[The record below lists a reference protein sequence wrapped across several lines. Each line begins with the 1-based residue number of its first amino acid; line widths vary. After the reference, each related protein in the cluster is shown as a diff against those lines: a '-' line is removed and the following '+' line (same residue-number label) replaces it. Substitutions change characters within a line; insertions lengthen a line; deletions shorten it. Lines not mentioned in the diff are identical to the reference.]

1 MNVRFS
7 MSEIVIKAVGLRKD
21 YSGFRAV
28 KGIDFEVRKA
38 ECFGIL
44 GPNGAGK
51 TTTMNMVQGRS
62 PLSGGELTVFG
73 MDVAGNPRRIK
84 ARMGVIPQDNNL
96 DPDLSVIENLRVFAR
111 YFDIPRKPAL
121 RKAQT
126 LLEFISLLD
135 KADEKITNLSG
146 GMKRRLLLA
155 RALINDPD
163 LIVLDEPTTGLDP
176 QARHLVWQKLRG
188 LKKTGRTLAITTH
201 NMEEAAQL
209 CDRLVI
215 MDYGKILDEG
225 SPRELLKRHVRG
237 SVFEFTIDSEGTD
250 DLLASLKTI
259 EYESETSGDTI
270 FLYTDEAEE
279 VMRQISRFTAVG
291 FVHRQATLE
300 DVFLKLTG
308 RELRE

>member
-1 MNVRFS
+1 
-7 MSEIVIKAVGLRKD
+7 MSELVIKAIGLYKD
-21 YSGFRAV
+21 YSGFPAV

-73 MDVAGNPRRIK
+73 MDISKNPRRIK
-84 ARMGVIPQDNNL
+84 ARMGVVPQENNL
-96 DPDLSVIENLRVFAR
+96 DPDLSVIENLRVYAR
-111 YFDIPRKPAL
+111 YFDIPKKPAL
-121 RKAQT
+121 RKAET

-135 KADEKITNLSG
+135 KKNEKITNLSG
-146 GMKRRLLLA
+146 GMKRRLIVA
-155 RALINDPD
+155 RALVNDPE
-163 LIVLDEPTTGLDP
+163 LIILDEPTTGLDP
-176 QARHLVWQKLRG
+176 QARHLIWQKLRG
-188 LKKTGRTLAITTH
+188 LKKTGRTLALTTH
-201 NMEEAAQL
+201 NMDEAAQL

-215 MDYGKILDEG
+215 MDNGKILDEG
-225 SPRELLKRHVRG
+225 SPRELLKRHVHG
-237 SVFEFTIDSEGTD
+237 SVFEFTIGTEGTY
-250 DLLASLKTI
+250 DLLACLNTI
-259 EYESETSGDTI
+259 DYKSETSGDTMFI
-270 FLYTDEAEE
+270 YTDEAEA
-279 VMRQISRFTAVG
+279 VLRQTSCFTRVG

>member
-1 MNVRFS
+1 
-7 MSEIVIKAVGLRKD
+7 MSEIVIKAVGLYKD
-21 YSGFRAV
+21 YSGFQAV

-62 PLSGGELTVFG
+62 PLSGGELRVFG
-73 MDVAGNPRRIK
+73 MDIGKNPRRIK
-84 ARMGVIPQDNNL
+84 ARMGVVPQENNL
-96 DPDLSVIENLRVFAR
+96 DPDLSVIENLRVYAR
-111 YFDIPRKPAL
+111 YFDIPKKPAL
-121 RKAQT
+121 SKAEN
-126 LLEFISLLD
+126 LLESISLLE
-135 KADEKITNLSG
+135 KKDEKITSLSG

-155 RALINDPD
+155 RALVNDPE
-163 LIVLDEPTTGLDP
+163 LIILDEPTTGLDP

-188 LKKTGRTLAITTH
+188 LKRTGRTLALTTH
-201 NMEEAAQL
+201 NMAEAAQL

-215 MDYGKILDEG
+215 MDNGKILDEG
-225 SPRELLKRHVRG
+225 SPPDLLKKHVRG
-237 SVFEFTIDSEGTD
+237 SVFEFTIGTEGTD
-250 DLLASLKTI
+250 DLLTRLEMI
-259 EYESETSGDTI
+259 DHESETSGDTI
-270 FLYTDEAEE
+270 FIYTDEAEAVLRE
-279 VMRQISRFTAVG
+279 ISSFTRVG

>member
-1 MNVRFS
+1 
-7 MSEIVIKAVGLRKD
+7 MSEIVIKAVGLYKD
-21 YSGFRAV
+21 YSGFQAV

-62 PLSGGELTVFG
+62 PLSGGELRVFG
-73 MDVAGNPRRIK
+73 MDIGKNPRRIK
-84 ARMGVIPQDNNL
+84 ARMGVVPQENNL
-96 DPDLSVIENLRVFAR
+96 DPDLSVIENLRVYAR
-111 YFDIPRKPAL
+111 YFDIPKKPAL
-121 RKAQT
+121 SKAEN
-126 LLEFISLLD
+126 LLESISLLE
-135 KADEKITNLSG
+135 KKDEKITSLSG

-155 RALINDPD
+155 RALVNDPE
-163 LIVLDEPTTGLDP
+163 LIILDEPTTGLDP

-188 LKKTGRTLAITTH
+188 LKRTGRTLALTTH
-201 NMEEAAQL
+201 NMAEAAQL

-215 MDYGKILDEG
+215 MDNGKILDEG
-225 SPRELLKRHVRG
+225 SPPELLKKHVRG
-237 SVFEFTIDSEGTD
+237 SVFEFTIGTEGTD
-250 DLLASLKTI
+250 DLLTCLEMI
-259 EYESETSGDTI
+259 DHESETSGDTI
-270 FLYTDEAEE
+270 FIYTDEAEAVLRE
-279 VMRQISRFTAVG
+279 ISSFTRVG

>member
-1 MNVRFS
+1 
-7 MSEIVIKAVGLRKD
+7 MSEIVIKAVGLYKD
-21 YSGFRAV
+21 YSGFPAV

-73 MDVAGNPRRIK
+73 MDICKNPRRIK
-84 ARMGVIPQDNNL
+84 ARIGVAPQENNL
-96 DPDLSVIENLRVFAR
+96 DPDLSVIENLRVYAR
-111 YFDIPRKPAL
+111 YFDIPKKPAL
-121 RKAQT
+121 RKAET

-135 KADEKITNLSG
+135 KKNEKITNLSG
-146 GMKRRLLLA
+146 GMKRRLMVA
-155 RALINDPD
+155 RALINDPE
-163 LIVLDEPTTGLDP
+163 LIILDEPTTGLDP
-176 QARHLVWQKLRG
+176 QARHLIWQKLRG
-188 LKKTGRTLAITTH
+188 LKKTGRTLALTTH
-201 NMEEAAQL
+201 NMDEAAQL

-215 MDYGKILDEG
+215 MDNGKILDEG

-237 SVFEFTIDSEGTD
+237 SVFEFTIGTEGTD
-250 DLLASLKTI
+250 DLLACLDTI
-259 EYESETSGDTI
+259 DYESEISGDTMFI
-270 FLYTDEAEE
+270 YTDEAEA
-279 VMRQISRFTAVG
+279 VLRQTSCFTRVE

>member
-1 MNVRFS
+1 
-7 MSEIVIKAVGLRKD
+7 MSEIVIEAVGLYKD
-21 YSGFRAV
+21 YSGFQAV

-62 PLSGGELTVFG
+62 PLSGGELRVFG
-73 MDVAGNPRRIK
+73 MDIGKNPRRIK
-84 ARMGVIPQDNNL
+84 ARMGVVPQENNL
-96 DPDLSVIENLRVFAR
+96 DPDLSVIENLRVYAR
-111 YFDIPRKPAL
+111 YFDIPKKPAL
-121 RKAQT
+121 RKAED
-126 LLEFISLLD
+126 LLEFISLLE
-135 KADEKITNLSG
+135 KKDEKITNLSG
-146 GMKRRLLLA
+146 GMKRRLLLS
-155 RALINDPD
+155 RALVNDPE
-163 LIVLDEPTTGLDP
+163 LIILDEPTTGLDP

-188 LKKTGRTLAITTH
+188 LKKAGRTLALTTH
-201 NMEEAAQL
+201 NMAEAAQL

-215 MDYGKILDEG
+215 MDNGKILDEG

-237 SVFEFTIDSEGTD
+237 SVFEFTIGTEGTD
-250 DLLASLKTI
+250 DLLACLNTI
-259 EYESETSGDTI
+259 NYETETSGDTI
-270 FLYTDEAEE
+270 FIYTDDAESVLRE
-279 VMRQISRFTAVG
+279 ISSFTRVG

>member
-1 MNVRFS
+1 
-7 MSEIVIKAVGLRKD
+7 MSEIVIKAVGLYKD
-21 YSGFRAV
+21 YSGFQAV

-62 PLSGGELTVFG
+62 PLSGGELRVFG
-73 MDVAGNPRRIK
+73 MDIGKNPRRIK
-84 ARMGVIPQDNNL
+84 ARMGVVPQENNL
-96 DPDLSVIENLRVFAR
+96 DPDLSVIENLCVYAR
-111 YFDIPRKPAL
+111 YFDIPKKPAL
-121 RKAQT
+121 SKAEN
-126 LLEFISLLD
+126 LLEFISLLE
-135 KADEKITNLSG
+135 KKDEKITSLSG

-155 RALINDPD
+155 RALVNDPE
-163 LIVLDEPTTGLDP
+163 LIILDEPTTGLDP

-188 LKKTGRTLAITTH
+188 LKRTGRTLALTTH
-201 NMEEAAQL
+201 NMAEAAQL

-215 MDYGKILDEG
+215 MDNGKILDEG
-225 SPRELLKRHVRG
+225 SPPELLKKHVRG
-237 SVFEFTIDSEGTD
+237 SVFEFTIGTEGTD
-250 DLLASLKTI
+250 DLLTCLEMI
-259 EYESETSGDTI
+259 DHESETSGDTI
-270 FLYTDEAEE
+270 FIYTDEAEAVLRE
-279 VMRQISRFTAVG
+279 ISSFTRVG

>member
-1 MNVRFS
+1 
-7 MSEIVIKAVGLRKD
+7 MSEIVIEAVGLYKD
-21 YSGFRAV
+21 YSGFQAV

-62 PLSGGELTVFG
+62 PLSGGELRVFG
-73 MDVAGNPRRIK
+73 MDIGKNPRRIK
-84 ARMGVIPQDNNL
+84 ARMGVVPQENNL
-96 DPDLSVIENLRVFAR
+96 DPDLSVIENLRVYAR
-111 YFDIPRKPAL
+111 YFDIPKKPAL
-121 RKAQT
+121 RKAED
-126 LLEFISLLD
+126 LLEFISLLE
-135 KADEKITNLSG
+135 KKDEKITNLSG

-155 RALINDPD
+155 RALVNDPE
-163 LIVLDEPTTGLDP
+163 LIILDEPTTGLDP

-188 LKKTGRTLAITTH
+188 LKRTGRTLALTTH
-201 NMEEAAQL
+201 NMAEAAQL

-215 MDYGKILDEG
+215 MDNGKILDEG
-225 SPRELLKRHVRG
+225 SPPELLKRHVRG
-237 SVFEFTIDSEGTD
+237 SVFEFTIGTEGTD
-250 DLLASLKTI
+250 DLLTCLEMI
-259 EYESETSGDTI
+259 DHESEISGDTI
-270 FLYTDEAEE
+270 FIYTDEAEAVLRE
-279 VMRQISRFTAVG
+279 ISSFTRVG